1 MRMIQLVYEGV
12 PGGVLRV
19 ALEYNKNLGLL
30 DNNNIGI
37 VVTSMR
43 FSRAKGFYGFEPY
56 FKLDFRIPKALRPYV
71 SGLLNQIAS
80 MHDIKQVLYLATH
93 KDLKFDW
100 ILVHNLTP
108 IEDAFYLAKKLKA
121 RIAVLIHNPTY
132 PPSIANYVI
141 MTLFGRPLRSS
152 HAKSIKLL
160 KEADIVLTIHKYNIE
175 LVKQL
180 YDIEAISIPLGC
192 NPSPW
197 IPPRRGSYILVPVRM
212 SLGKKVHRLA
222 EAISLADKDAK
233 VIFAGAKHY
242 TTHKVVKL
250 IKKSWLRNFDI
261 VFNVPKN
268 IFEKL
273 FLGARAVVYGLS
285 ETDFL
290 MPASYGAPVV
300 CGKKKYAGDV
310 LVDGAH
316 GYLIDYDSEI
326 PIEKYAKAISKLL
339 DSERLAWG
347 MGRKAWEIAKKHVFI
362 IDMHTAGKCI
372 PFILLDPAPPELRR
386 KIEEVAYASGITV
399 LDEFPPEKY
408 ERIGL
413 AKSLPA
419 VAVKEGIPSFT
430 VELPGFRGID
440 LIGAKAGF
448 IALKNMLVKLGVIED
463 KIEAIDFVPI
473 IKEKGYRRET
483 VYAEKPGL
491 IEYVK
496 ELGEKVAKGEILAK
510 VRSIFGE
517 VIEEVKAPWDG
528 YIISVNPTSTV
539 GTGSYVASMAIKMA

>member
-1 MRMIQLVYEGV
+1 GIPSGAPDLNRLY
-12 PGGVLRV
+12 PG
-19 ALEYNKNLGLL
+19 
-30 DNNNIGI
+30 DP
-37 VVTSMR
+37 
-43 FSRAKGFYGFEPY
+43 KG
-56 FKLDFRIPKALRPYV
+56 
-71 SGLLNQIAS
+71 S
-80 MHDIKQVLYLATH
+80 
-93 KDLKFDW
+93 
-100 ILVHNLTP
+100 
-108 IEDAFYLAKKLKA
+108 
-121 RIAVLIHNPTY
+121 
-132 PPSIANYVI
+132 
-141 MTLFGRPLRSS
+141 
-152 HAKSIKLL
+152 
-160 KEADIVLTIHKYNIE
+160 
-175 LVKQL
+175 
-180 YDIEAISIPLGC
+180 
-192 NPSPW
+192 
-197 IPPRRGSYILVPVRM
+197 
-212 SLGKKVHRLA
+212 LA
-222 EAISLADKDAK
+222 ERIVAK
-233 VIFAGAKHY
+233 I
-242 TTHKVVKL
+242 
-250 IKKSWLRNFDI
+250 
-261 VFNVPKN
+261 
-268 IFEKL
+268 
-273 FLGARAVVYGLS
+273 
-285 ETDFL
+285 
-290 MPASYGAPVV
+290 
-300 CGKKKYAGDV
+300 
-310 LVDGAH
+310 
-316 GYLIDYDSEI
+316 
-326 PIEKYAKAISKLL
+326 
-339 DSERLAWG
+339 
-347 MGRKAWEIAKKHVFI
+347 WEIAKKHVFI